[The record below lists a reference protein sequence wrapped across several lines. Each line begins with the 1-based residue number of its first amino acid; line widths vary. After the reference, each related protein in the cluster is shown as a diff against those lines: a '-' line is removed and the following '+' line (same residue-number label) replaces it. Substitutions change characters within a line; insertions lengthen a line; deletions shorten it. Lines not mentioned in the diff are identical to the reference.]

1 MIQNAQSAFQD
12 KDAVFGVKGPSK
24 LVQLPQFDLVSG
36 FVVDNLHCV
45 DLGVSRQLGHL
56 WFDSSNHQEPWYIGG
71 KVESID
77 SRINLIH
84 PPNEI
89 TRVPR
94 SLRHRAYWKGS
105 EWHWWLLL
113 YAPVMLF
120 GILRQP
126 FYGHL
131 LLLVEGVFLLTS
143 SSISRQD
150 LNKAE
155 ACLSQYVFQ
164 FEELYGKQHLTYNV
178 HQLLH
183 LTKTVT
189 DWGPLSS
196 YSSYTF
202 EGFNMILLKL
212 FHGTQA
218 VPKQITNSFLLY
230 KGILAI
236 ASSIPGEADD
246 DPVLEYVDAVLS
258 GCPPLKKSLKIC
270 DDVTFLGAHYVR
282 SLTLEEKFLVEE
294 YFSQEVEE
302 EVLIYNKAVVKGN
315 VLYSVNYR
323 RSVKRNNF
331 TVGLKDGTIVEIIN
345 FVVVKFLFG
354 QRETIAF
361 ANNCHVVGQWLR
373 PDSECG
379 SCCSHINVITGREI
393 NLRMIKLTMLEHKYA
408 VIEYGYSLPG
418 TMCCRLPNLI
428 DMGLV

>member
-94 SLRHRAYWKGS
+94 SLRHRAYWKSS

-120 GILRQP
+120 GILPQP
-126 FYGHL
+126 FFGHL

-246 DPVLEYVDAVLS
+246 DPVLEYVDAVLTCS

-323 RSVKRNNF
+323 RSVK
-331 TVGLKDGTIVEIIN
+331 
-345 FVVVKFLFG
+345 
-354 QRETIAF
+354 
-361 ANNCHVVGQWLR
+361 
-373 PDSECG
+373 
-379 SCCSHINVITGREI
+379 
-393 NLRMIKLTMLEHKYA
+393 
-408 VIEYGYSLPG
+408 
-418 TMCCRLPNLI
+418 
-428 DMGLV
+428 